1 MSLLL
6 NAIFHHS
13 LLFIPQQEIPGVV
26 PSAFVMRH
34 PESGDIEVS
43 TRTLSVA
50 HTHSLP
56 LSLAL
61 FNYYDRAVIV
71 MNKCALAH
79 SKLDCNDID
88 FVACTP
94 EASKGGWGLCYGQLY
109 RALSQMGNS
118 IKCRQKAA
126 GRHRAHI
133 DVRLQAIRLHFAT
146 APVALAGCGCGCP
159 FMWPQ
164 AVHTHIHTRKHAH
177 VPP

>member
-1 MSLLL
+1 M
-6 NAIFHHS
+6 
-13 LLFIPQQEIPGVV
+13 V

-43 TRTLSVA
+43 TRSLSVG

-56 LSLAL
+56 FSLAL

-94 EASKGGWGLCYGQLY
+94 EASKGGMVLLWSTLSCFKSNGQ
-109 RALSQMGNS
+109 Q
-118 IKCRQKAA
+118 
-126 GRHRAHI
+126 H
-133 DVRLQAIRLHFAT
+133 
-146 APVALAGCGCGCP
+146 
-159 FMWPQ
+159 
-164 AVHTHIHTRKHAH
+164 
-177 VPP
+177 